1 MAAILQHFAGSLI
14 FMKKNKIFFKKK
26 GNTFTLL
33 TTFIVKSF
41 QIYYYY
47 DPKSTGITVQ
57 SPKSE
62 STPRRLTLDNS
73 IACIKIVCSEDEN
86 RILKRLFLH
95 ILLEQIST
103 VPICSGRP
111 EGDIEKIS

>member
-86 RILKRLFLH
+86 RILKSFF
-95 ILLEQIST
+95 SA
-103 VPICSGRP
+103 
-111 EGDIEKIS
+111 